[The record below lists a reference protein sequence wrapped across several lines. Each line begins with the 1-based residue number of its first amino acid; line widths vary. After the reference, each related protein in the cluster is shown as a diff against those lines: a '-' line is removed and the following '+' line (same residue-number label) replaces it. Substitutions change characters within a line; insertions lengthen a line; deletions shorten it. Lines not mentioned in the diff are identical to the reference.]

1 MSDYLADQDCP
12 ELCNND
18 AFTFTD
24 LTDADMT
31 PEEYSY
37 YLAYGDACTN

>member
-18 AFTFTD
+18 AFTFID
-24 LTDADMT
+24 CKDADLDAET
-31 PEEYSY
+31 YSFF
-37 YLAYGDACTN
+37 LAYGDTCTN